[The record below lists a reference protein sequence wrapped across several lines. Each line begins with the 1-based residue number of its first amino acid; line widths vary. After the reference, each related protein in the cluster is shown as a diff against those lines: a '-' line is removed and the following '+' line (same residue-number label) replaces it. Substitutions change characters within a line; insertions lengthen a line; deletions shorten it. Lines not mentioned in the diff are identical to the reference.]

1 MNDENNTKENLDI
14 QRLVVALRTARTV
27 TGWSQ
32 GEFADR
38 FDLSQSAVARMERSE
53 TDISFLLFNR
63 IAREYKK
70 LGINIDSV
78 FSDNLNI
85 IVEDRALNL
94 SNGSTHER

>member
-1 MNDENNTKENLDI
+1 MNSKNMKENLDT
-14 QRLVVALRTARTV
+14 QRLVVALRTARAV

-38 FDLSQSAVARMERSE
+38 FGLSQSAVARLERNE
-53 TDISFLLFNR
+53 TDISFLLFNK

-78 FSDNLNI
+78 FSDHLNI
-85 IVEDRALNL
+85 IVEDRALHL
-94 SNGSTHER
+94 SGGSSHEF